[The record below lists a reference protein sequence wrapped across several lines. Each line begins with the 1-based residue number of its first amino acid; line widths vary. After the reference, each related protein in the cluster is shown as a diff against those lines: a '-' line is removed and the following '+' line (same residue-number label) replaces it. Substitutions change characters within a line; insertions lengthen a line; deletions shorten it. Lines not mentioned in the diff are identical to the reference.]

1 MNKMVRRSVVFAL
14 GGLCYG
20 ALELLWRGRTHWSM
34 IIAGGI
40 CLVILFEIYTFDK
53 NMKIWKRG
61 LVGAAVI
68 TSVEF
73 VFGCVFNYWLK
84 MGIWDYSKEWLNIMG
99 QICPWYSLLWGIL
112 SIPVSFVCIK
122 ISDSYG

>member
-1 MNKMVRRSVVFAL
+1 M
-14 GGLCYG
+14 
-20 ALELLWRGRTHWSM
+20 
-34 IIAGGI
+34 
-40 CLVILFEIYTFDK
+40 ILFEIYTFDK